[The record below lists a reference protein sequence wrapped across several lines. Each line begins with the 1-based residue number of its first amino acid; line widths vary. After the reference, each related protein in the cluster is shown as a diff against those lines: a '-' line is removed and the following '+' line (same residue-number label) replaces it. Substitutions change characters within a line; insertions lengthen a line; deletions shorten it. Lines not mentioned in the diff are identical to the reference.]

1 MNNQNQYQNNMNRN
15 SNSNY
20 NNYENTRILITIATI
35 IMLLIIFKK
44 DGMSMLYS
52 IPALLIALSVHEA
65 SHAFVANKYGDNT
78 SKGRISLNP
87 FKHIDMLGLLS
98 LLTIG
103 VGWGKPVSIDPRNFS
118 GSKKRMDQIEA
129 KVAFAGPLSNIVTA
143 FIFSLIMVLCIK
155 IGIITDTLYTILLQ
169 IVITN
174 IGLGLFN
181 LIPIPPMDGYKV
193 FRPLLSENIKTFLDK
208 NEGTIGLIWI
218 FIIASGINLNFISV
232 GIKSISTF
240 MFKLWYTIFGIV

>member
-1 MNNQNQYQNNMNRN
+1 MENNNQYRNNINRN
-15 SNSNY
+15 NNRKYNS
-20 NNYENTRILITIATI
+20 YENTRILITIATI

-44 DGMSMLYS
+44 DGISVLYS

-65 SHAFVANKYGDNT
+65 AHAYVANKYGDNT

-129 KVAFAGPLSNIVTA
+129 KVAFAGPLSNILTA
-143 FIFSLIMVLCIK
+143 LIFSLIMVLCIK
-155 IGIITDTLYTILLQ
+155 MGAITDTIYAILFQ
-169 IVITN
+169 IVVTN

-181 LIPIPPMDGYKV
+181 LIPIPPMDGYKI

-208 NEGTIGLIWI
+208 NEEIIGFIWI
-218 FIIASGINLNFISV
+218 LIIASGVNLNFISI

-240 MFKLWYTIFGIV
+240 MFKLWLTIFGVV

>member
-1 MNNQNQYQNNMNRN
+1 MENNNQYRNNINRN
-15 SNSNY
+15 NNRKYNS
-20 NNYENTRILITIATI
+20 YENTRILITIATI

-44 DGMSMLYS
+44 DGMSVLYS

-65 SHAFVANKYGDNT
+65 AHAYVANKYGDNT

-129 KVAFAGPLSNIVTA
+129 KVAFAGPLSNILTA
-143 FIFSLIMVLCIK
+143 LIFSLIMVLCIK
-155 IGIITDTLYTILLQ
+155 MGAMSEIVYTILFQ
-169 IVITN
+169 IVVTN

-181 LIPIPPMDGYKV
+181 LIPIPPMDGYKI

-208 NEGTIGLIWI
+208 NEEIIGFIWI
-218 FIIASGINLNFISV
+218 LIIASGVNLNFISI

-240 MFKLWYTIFGIV
+240 MFKLWLTIFGVV

>member
-1 MNNQNQYQNNMNRN
+1 MENNNQYRNNINRN
-15 SNSNY
+15 NNRKYNS
-20 NNYENTRILITIATI
+20 YENTRILITIATI

-44 DGMSMLYS
+44 DGISVLYS

-65 SHAFVANKYGDNT
+65 AHAYVANKYGDNT

-129 KVAFAGPLSNIVTA
+129 KVAFAGPLSNILTA
-143 FIFSLIMVLCIK
+143 LIFSLIMVLCIK
-155 IGIITDTLYTILLQ
+155 MGAITDTIYAILFQ
-169 IVITN
+169 IVVTN

-181 LIPIPPMDGYKV
+181 LIPIPPMDGYKI
-193 FRPLLSENIKTFLDK
+193 FRPLLSENIKIFLDK
-208 NEGTIGLIWI
+208 NEEIIGFIWI
-218 FIIASGINLNFISV
+218 LIIASGVNLNFISI

-240 MFKLWYTIFGIV
+240 MFKLWLTIFGVV

>member
-1 MNNQNQYQNNMNRN
+1 MDNQNQYRNNMNRN
-15 SNSNY
+15 NNY
-20 NNYENTRILITIATI
+20 NSHENTRILITIATI

-65 SHAFVANKYGDNT
+65 AHAFVANKYGDNT

-118 GSKKRMDQIEA
+118 ESKKRMDQIEA
-129 KVAFAGPLSNIVTA
+129 KVAFAGPLSNILTA
-143 FIFSLIMVLCIK
+143 LIFSLIMVLCIK
-155 IGIITDTLYTILLQ
+155 MGAMSEIVYTILFQ
-169 IVITN
+169 IVVTN

-208 NEGTIGLIWI
+208 NEEIIGFIWI
-218 FIIASGINLNFISV
+218 LIIASGVNLNFISV
-232 GIKSISTF
+232 GVKSISTF
-240 MFKLWYTIFGIV
+240 MFKLWLTIFGVV

>member
-1 MNNQNQYQNNMNRN
+1 MDNQNQYRNNMNRN
-15 SNSNY
+15 NNY
-20 NNYENTRILITIATI
+20 NSYENTRILITIATI

-65 SHAFVANKYGDNT
+65 AHAFVANKYGDNT

-118 GSKKRMDQIEA
+118 ESKKRMDQIEA
-129 KVAFAGPLSNIVTA
+129 KVAFAGPLSNILTA
-143 FIFSLIMVLCIK
+143 LIFSLIMVLCIK
-155 IGIITDTLYTILLQ
+155 MGAMSEIVYTILFQ
-169 IVITN
+169 IVVTN

-208 NEGTIGLIWI
+208 NEEIIGFIWI
-218 FIIASGINLNFISV
+218 LIIASGVNLNFISV
-232 GIKSISTF
+232 GVKSISTF
-240 MFKLWYTIFGIV
+240 MFKLWLTIFGVV

>member
-1 MNNQNQYQNNMNRN
+1 MENNNQYRNNINRN
-15 SNSNY
+15 NNRKYNS
-20 NNYENTRILITIATI
+20 YENTRILITIATI

-44 DGMSMLYS
+44 DGMSVLYS

-65 SHAFVANKYGDNT
+65 AHAFVANKYGDNT

-129 KVAFAGPLSNIVTA
+129 KVAFAGPLSNILTA
-143 FIFSLIMVLCIK
+143 LIFSLIMVLCIK
-155 IGIITDTLYTILLQ
+155 FGAMSETVYTILFQ
-169 IVITN
+169 IVVTN

-181 LIPIPPMDGYKV
+181 LIPIPPMDGYKI

-208 NEGTIGLIWI
+208 NEEIIGFIWI
-218 FIIASGINLNFISV
+218 LIIASGVNLNFISI

-240 MFKLWYTIFGIV
+240 MFKLWLTIFGVV

>member
-1 MNNQNQYQNNMNRN
+1 MENNNQYRNNINRN
-15 SNSNY
+15 NNRKYNS
-20 NNYENTRILITIATI
+20 YENTRILITIATI

-44 DGMSMLYS
+44 DGMSVLYS

-65 SHAFVANKYGDNT
+65 AHAYVANKYGDNT

-129 KVAFAGPLSNIVTA
+129 KVAFAGPLSNILTA
-143 FIFSLIMVLCIK
+143 LIFSLIMVLCIK
-155 IGIITDTLYTILLQ
+155 MGAMSEVVYTILFQ
-169 IVITN
+169 IVVTN

-181 LIPIPPMDGYKV
+181 LIPIPPMDGYKI

-208 NEGTIGLIWI
+208 NEEIIGFIWI
-218 FIIASGINLNFISV
+218 LIIASGVNLNFISI

-240 MFKLWYTIFGIV
+240 MFKLWLTIFGVV

>member
-1 MNNQNQYQNNMNRN
+1 MDNQNQYRNNMNRN
-15 SNSNY
+15 NNY
-20 NNYENTRILITIATI
+20 NSYESTRILITIATI

-65 SHAFVANKYGDNT
+65 AHAFVANKYGDNT

-129 KVAFAGPLSNIVTA
+129 KVAFAGPLSNILTA
-143 FIFSLIMVLCIK
+143 LIFSLIMVLCIK
-155 IGIITDTLYTILLQ
+155 MGAMSEIVYTILFQ
-169 IVITN
+169 IVVTN

-208 NEGTIGLIWI
+208 NEEIIGFIWI
-218 FIIASGINLNFISV
+218 LIIASGVNLNFISV

-240 MFKLWYTIFGIV
+240 MFKLWLTIFGVV

>member
-1 MNNQNQYQNNMNRN
+1 MENNNQYRNNINRN
-15 SNSNY
+15 NNRKYNS
-20 NNYENTRILITIATI
+20 YENTRILITIATI

-65 SHAFVANKYGDNT
+65 AHAFVANKYGDNT

-129 KVAFAGPLSNIVTA
+129 KVAFAGPLSNILTA
-143 FIFSLIMVLCIK
+143 LIFSLIMVLCIK
-155 IGIITDTLYTILLQ
+155 FGAMSETVYTILFQ
-169 IVITN
+169 IVVTN

-181 LIPIPPMDGYKV
+181 LIPIPPMDGYKI

-208 NEGTIGLIWI
+208 NEEIIGFIWI
-218 FIIASGINLNFISV
+218 LIIASGVNLNFISI
-232 GIKSISTF
+232 GIKSISAF
-240 MFKLWYTIFGIV
+240 MFKLWLTIFGVV